1 MNMPNKGNGFVT
13 DDVGRWKLAAQ
24 YIQRELKEA
33 DEVNLL
39 DEEDMHVFGLRPMMD
54 PLILVCCNSCK
65 KPVKVSQYATHE
77 EICKSLS
84 LLVDSTKESD
94 VVAVKKKPP
103 KKEKKK
109 IQISIS
115 RILEI
120 IKCLVSSP
128 YVIYVELN
136 LTIAQA
142 ASVGKPER
150 PALANTAASN
160 SHVDEQTLKMTSFPI
175 QAKGREFPKESQAR
189 SMKKVDSV
197 TSHQTPRNLD
207 HHHIQS
213 EVMPSVP
220 APLATKIYYSQRTQR
235 LRSAISHMY
244 HRSSYTQHDNGLNNM
259 EISDCYHHN
268 NIDDQ
273 RDKVGNYVPYIV
285 ENNLEPFPAKSPEVI
300 SDESATVPPTSFPY
314 QYHVNNVLAP
324 QEISNP
330 FDEN

>member
-1 MNMPNKGNGFVT
+1 MTTIMEGRST
-13 DDVGRWKLAAQ
+13 SQIMADDVGRWKLAAQ

-84 LLVDSTKESD
+84 LLVDSTKEND

-115 RILEI
+115 
-120 IKCLVSSP
+120 P
-128 YVIYVELN
+128 
-136 LTIAQA
+136 QA

-160 SHVDEQTLKMTSFPI
+160 SHVDEQTLKMTSFRI
-175 QAKGREFPKESQAR
+175 QTKGREFPKESQAR
-189 SMKKVDSV
+189 SMKKVNSV
-197 TSHQTPRNLD
+197 TSHQIPRNLD
-207 HHHIQS
+207 DHHIQS
-213 EVMPSVP
+213 EGMPSVP

-244 HRSSYTQHDNGLNNM
+244 HRSSYTQHDNGLINM
-259 EISDCYHHN
+259 EISDCYRHN

-273 RDKVGNYVPYIV
+273 RDKVGNYVPYIL

-300 SDESATVPPTSFPY
+300 SDESVTVPPTSFPY